1 MCYCRACAAWLATLA
16 VQYIIEGCERRGQ
29 VGKLGVSDTLMMV
42 QKLVAE
48 GKVRISEHGYDEL
61 ADDNIFTIE
70 VLDGTRAAETA
81 MIRKAKFIHE
91 GRYAAEIPVELIEDD
106 SGWSPYLSVDDP
118 RSSTLFATR
127 CVPATSLPPADTDA
141 CSNWCRSRSDA
152 KTHAGE
158 IKPCR
163 KRRFRFRDEGPC
175 NAAFR

>member
-61 ADDNIFTIE
+61 ADDNIFAIE
-70 VLDGTRAAETA
+70 VLDGVHAAETA

-91 GRYAAEIPVELIEDD
+91 GRYAAEIPVGLIEDD
-106 SGWSPYLSVDDP
+106 TGWSPYLSVGDAAKLDTV
-118 RSSTLFATR
+118 RNALRTGDVAAASRYGRVFEL
-127 CVPATSLPPADTDA
+127 VPVT
-141 CSNWCRSRSDA
+141 
-152 KTHAGE
+152 E
-158 IKPCR
+158 
-163 KRRFRFRDEGPC
+163 
-175 NAAFR
+175 